1 MNIYGIE
8 HVQLAMPKG
17 REDDAI
23 SFYAGVLGLINVPKP
38 DHLAVRGGCWFETGE
53 VRIHLGVSEDFVP
66 ATKAHPA
73 LLVRSLPDLV
83 ARLEDRSVVVTVDQ
97 PLEGFDRCYAHD
109 PFGNR
114 IEFMQR
120 VAS

>member
-1 MNIYGIE
+1 MIYGIE

-17 REDDAI
+17 RETEAI
-23 SFYAGVLGLINVPKP
+23 SFYEGVLGLTNVPKP
-38 DHLAVRGGCWFETGE
+38 DHLAVRGGCWFESGE
-53 VRIHLGVSEDFVP
+53 VRIHLGVADDFVP

-73 LLVRSLPDLV
+73 LLVRSLTDLV
-83 ARLEDRSVVVTVDQ
+83 SVFDDHGIAVTVDQ

-120 VAS
+120 NNS